1 MNEVEVYIL
10 IGARIRALRQSKGL
24 TQQTLA
30 DECDME
36 KPNLSR
42 IENGNT
48 NPTIKS
54 LWKISNALGVRLKDL
69 VDVEDERLDMD
80 VK

>member
-10 IGARIRALRQSKGL
+10 IGSRIKALRRGKGM

-30 DECDME
+30 DECDIE
-36 KPNLSR
+36 TPNLSR

-54 LWKISNALGVRLKDL
+54 LWKISNALGVKLKDL
-69 VDVEDERLDMD
+69 VDIEGE
-80 VK
+80 

>member
-1 MNEVEVYIL
+1 MTETQLYIL
-10 IGARIRALRQSKGL
+10 IGERIKKLRLERGM
-24 TQQTLA
+24 TQQALA
-30 DECDME
+30 YECDIE

-54 LWKISNALGVRLKDL
+54 LWKISCALGVKLGDL
-69 VDVEDERLDMD
+69 LDID
-80 VK
+80 ISAV

>member
-1 MNEVEVYIL
+1 MKDVEVYIL
-10 IGARIRALRQSKGL
+10 IGARIRALRQSKGM

-36 KPNLSR
+36 KPNISR

-54 LWKISNALGVRLKDL
+54 LWRISTALGMKLKDL
-69 VDVEDERLDMD
+69 VDIESILPPPP
-80 VK
+80 KK

>member
-54 LWKISNALGVRLKDL
+54 LWKISNALGVKLKDL

>member
-1 MNEVEVYIL
+1 MTEAETFVL
-10 IGARIRALRQSKGL
+10 IGKKIKELRQAKNL
-24 TQQTLA
+24 TQQALA

-48 NPTIKS
+48 NPTVRS
-54 LWKISNALGVRLKDL
+54 LWRISNALGVTLKDL
-69 VDVEDERLDMD
+69 TDIDDGTM
-80 VK
+80 